1 VTLIEA
7 LTVWRIPGRG
17 RPAVRNVI
25 SYILAAAL
33 VVVLTDIIAS
43 PAGFDLAAGAW
54 SSVGGNASSQIV
66 DRSHKGDRLQFPTAK
81 HERNTPSRHPAMLIG
96 CEPVFSALSSGARA
110 NFAGRCVA

>member
-33 VVVLTDIIAS
+33 IVVLMDIIA
-43 PAGFDLAAGAW
+43 PAGFGLAVGALPPD
-54 SSVGGNASSQIV
+54 GNARPQVI
-66 DRSHKGDRLQFPTAK
+66 DRTHKGDRLQL
-81 HERNTPSRHPAMLIG
+81 PSAHVPRTVPVSRPAMLIG

-110 NFAGRCVA
+110 NFAGRCVG